1 MANNKI
7 LAGIILAGI
16 LVVAIAFIAINQL
29 PTKTTETTTTT
40 LLSKPQMVVEKG
52 DIVEVNY
59 IGSFINGTV
68 FDTSYRDVAVENNI
82 YDPARRYPPL
92 KFKVGAG
99 QVIPGF
105 DDAVIGMMI
114 GEEKTVKIPSTLAYG
129 RYDPNLVIEV
139 NRTQTSSR
147 VQNVTLKRFMD
158 VVGEEPFIGMNF
170 TVSGTPWPITVV
182 DILDSTNLTDKII
195 YIKHNPLGGEVVDTM
210 LGNATVEV
218 TDSEILITANPILG
232 MNYNGARITAIN
244 ESTITVD
251 MNHELAGQ
259 TLLFKIKLE
268 NVTKAQVAV
277 LNLTRQ

>member
-16 LVVAIAFIAINQL
+16 VLVAISFIVINQL
-29 PTKTTETTTTT
+29 PTKTVETTTTT
-40 LLSKPQMVVEKG
+40 LSIKPQMVVEEG

-59 IGSFINGTV
+59 IGSFVNGTI
-68 FDTSYRDVAVENNI
+68 FDTSYKDVAIENNI

-105 DDAVIGMMI
+105 DNAVIGMMI
-114 GEEKTVKIPSTLAYG
+114 GEEKIVKIPSTLAYG

-195 YIKHNPLGGEVVDTM
+195 YIKHNPLGGEIVDTM
-210 LGNATVEV
+210 LGKATVEV

-232 MNYNGARITAIN
+232 MNYNGARIMAIN

-251 MNHELAGQ
+251 LNHELAGQ
-259 TLLFKIKLE
+259 TLVFKIKLE
-268 NVTKAQVAV
+268 NI
-277 LNLTRQ
+277 TRSNNP